1 MVALRPSRRT
11 VPQALSVG
19 KRGGVTEL
27 RTGIPAETPLAGSGA
42 DHASKTIA
50 GCGLGLLA
58 VAIWSGWL
66 VITRLAVTNILTA
79 EDLAALRFA
88 SAGLLLLPIVWQR
101 GLALD
106 ILGWRRLVLVVL
118 CAGVPYVLL
127 ASHGLQL
134 ATAGEAGVL
143 IPGTIPLFVALISLF
158 TLREKI
164 GPVAF
169 VGLGLITA
177 GVALI
182 VMPAVLAAAGWQL
195 AGYGICL
202 LSAVLWALYTIEA
215 RRVGLDALHATAIIT
230 VVSAVFYVP
239 VFLMLPG
246 RSLWEANWTEVCVQL
261 IYQGPL
267 TGIVALLA
275 YTRSVALLGA
285 TRASAFT
292 ALLPLS
298 ALVLAIP
305 VVGEWPDLRTTLGA
319 VLAAVGVL
327 LATAFARR

>member
-1 MVALRPSRRT
+1 MNP
-11 VPQALSVG
+11 P
-19 KRGGVTEL
+19 VTEL
-27 RTGIPAETPLAGSGA
+27 QPGIPANRPLEAAGRG
-42 DHASKTIA
+42 DPGSKAIA
-50 GCGLGLLA
+50 GCALGLLA

-66 VITRLAVTNILTA
+66 VITRMAVTSTLTA

-88 SAGLLLLPIVWQR
+88 SAGLLLLPIAWRR

-106 ILGWRRLVLVVL
+106 VLGWRGLVLVVL

-134 ATAGEAGVL
+134 ATAAEAGVL
-143 IPGTIPLFVALISLF
+143 IPGTIPLFVALISVF
-158 TLREKI
+158 TLHEKI
-164 GPVAF
+164 GRVALA
-169 VGLGLITA
+169 GLGLITA

-182 VMPAVLAAAGWQL
+182 VTPALLAAAGWQL

-202 LSAVLWALYTIEA
+202 LSAVLWAAYTIEA
-215 RRVGLDALHATAIIT
+215 RRAGLDALHATAIIT
-230 VVSAVFYVP
+230 VLSAVIYLP
-239 VFLMLPG
+239 IYLMLPG
-246 RSLWEANWTEVCVQL
+246 RSLWETSWMEFWVQL

-305 VVGEWPDLRTTLGA
+305 VVGEWPDLRTAVGA

-327 LATAFARR
+327 LATAFARK

>member
-1 MVALRPSRRT
+1 M
-11 VPQALSVG
+11 
-19 KRGGVTEL
+19 KRVIGAVTEL
-27 RTGIPAETPLAGSGA
+27 QPGIPAERPFVAAGCA

-50 GCGLGLLA
+50 GCALGLLA

-66 VITRLAVTNILTA
+66 VITRLAVTSTLTA
-79 EDLAALRFA
+79 EDLAALRFG
-88 SAGLLLLPIVWQR
+88 SAGLILLPIVWRR

-106 ILGWRRLVLVVL
+106 RLGWRGLALVVL

-134 ATAGEAGVL
+134 ATAAEAGVL
-143 IPGTIPLFVALISLF
+143 IPGTIPLFVALISIF
-158 TLREKI
+158 TVRERI
-164 GPVAF
+164 GRVALA
-169 VGLGLITA
+169 GLGLITA
-177 GVALI
+177 GVTLI

-202 LSAVLWALYTIEA
+202 LSAVLWAVYTIEA

-230 VVSAVFYVP
+230 VLSAVIYLP
-239 VFLMLPG
+239 IYLMLPG
-246 RSLWEANWTEVCVQL
+246 RSLWEASWAEFWVQL

-285 TRASAFT
+285 TRASSFT
-292 ALLPLS
+292 ALLPLG

-305 VVGEWPDLRTTLGA
+305 VVGEWPDLRTGIGA
-319 VLAAVGVL
+319 VLAALGVL